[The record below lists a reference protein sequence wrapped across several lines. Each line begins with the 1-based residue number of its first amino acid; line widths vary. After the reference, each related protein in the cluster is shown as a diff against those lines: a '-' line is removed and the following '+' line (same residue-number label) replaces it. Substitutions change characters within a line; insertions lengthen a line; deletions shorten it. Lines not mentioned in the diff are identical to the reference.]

1 MFKHKSFEPKVIIVD
16 HFDDVKNQIDIRT
29 ETIFDEKCHILSENR
44 QQFLNELR
52 QMFLDKIDQV
62 KEKNLSLFASN
73 NDEEAFKLKW
83 SHVIESDQLEFEYKI
98 EKLKEDLIRF
108 DCIVI
113 SDEKCALDV
122 ALWITP
128 WYFNEKSL
136 GILRLVF
143 FSLLL
148 TILSRLRI
156 TFSET
161 ILQKIV

>member
-29 ETIFDEKCHILSENR
+29 ETILHEKSHILSENR
-44 QQFLNELR
+44 QQFLNKLR
-52 QMFLDKIDQV
+52 QSFLDRIDLV
-62 KEKNLSLFASN
+62 KEKNFSLFTSN

-83 SHVIESDQLEFEYKI
+83 SHVIESDQLEYEQKI
-98 EKLKEDLIRF
+98 ESLKEDLISF

-113 SDEKCALDV
+113 SDEKCALGV

-136 GILRLVF
+136 GILR
-143 FSLLL
+143 
-148 TILSRLRI
+148 
-156 TFSET
+156 
-161 ILQKIV
+161 